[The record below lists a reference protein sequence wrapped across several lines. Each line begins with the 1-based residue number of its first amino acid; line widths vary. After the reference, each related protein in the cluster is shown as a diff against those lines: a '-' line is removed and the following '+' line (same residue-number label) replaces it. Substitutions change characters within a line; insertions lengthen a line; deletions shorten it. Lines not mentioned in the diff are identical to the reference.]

1 MSKLRGMFVLA
12 TAALLGTGCARL
24 SQGSAAGTVIDPV
37 DAAKTVVL
45 HVDNQN
51 SSAMELRAVVS
62 GRSQFIGSVGG
73 NDSTSILL
81 DPTWFPSATFY
92 VTGIAADGRG
102 RAVGGPI
109 AAGRGDRIVFSI
121 QPALDMSRAVVR
133 R

>member
-1 MSKLRGMFVLA
+1 MSKLRGILVLA
-12 TAALLGTGCARL
+12 TAAVLGTGCARY

-51 SSAMELRAVVS
+51 MSAMELRAVVN

-81 DPTWFPSATFY
+81 DPTWFPSGTFY
-92 VTGIAADGRG
+92 VTGIAADGQG

-109 AAGRGDRIVFSI
+109 AAGRGDRIIFSI